1 MNLTT
6 RQRLKTNIFTIG
18 YSQFLKEAMEENEE
32 VGGANLF
39 VQTLIK
45 EKIDAKTDYHPDEIF
60 IEDNVGESIHIH
72 IRNLRFEFT
81 IKDFLH
87 LADEMQCAKEALKNG
102 DR

>member
-1 MNLTT
+1 MDHN
-6 RQRLKTNIFTIG
+6 N
-18 YSQFLKEAMEENEE
+18 E

-39 VQTLIK
+39 VKTLTNK
-45 EKIDAKTDYHPDEIF
+45 KINLQTDYHPNEIF

-81 IKDFLH
+81 IDDFLEF
-87 LADEMQCAKEALKNG
+87 ADEMQSAKEALDNG